1 MTFNLKIVYYWL
13 KIFLIP
19 KFKSRK
25 DLMAFQSKKINQ
37 FAISTLSKSKYYR
50 SFFVNKKFDWN
61 AVSQI
66 SKTTFM
72 NSFDDINTKGIKL
85 EQAMKVALQAELTR
99 DFKSE
104 IDGITIGLST
114 GTSGKRGLFLV
125 SESER
130 AKWVALVMNR
140 VIKPKLF
147 KKQKV
152 AFFLRANNNLYTSIN
167 SSLFE
172 FKYFDIFKP
181 LPELLQEL
189 NHYQPH
195 ILASQPSIL
204 LDIALAQKN
213 CTIKTNP
220 NQIISF
226 AEVLHQNDKH
236 TISTIFGV
244 NITEVYQ
251 CTEGFLGSSCKYG
264 TMHLNEDFI
273 CFEKEWIDENKFYPI
288 ITDFSRTSQ
297 PVVKYKLND
306 VLEIKKNKCACGS
319 KLLAIEKIIG
329 RDDDVLIFNQI
340 KIYPDLIARR
350 IALFTDSFLKY
361 TITQNNSKQL
371 LINIQCS
378 ETEWINTKTNFK
390 NGIESILSEFKV
402 KDIELIFQNNQKEI
416 VGNKNRK
423 IIRLVTQ

>member
-1 MTFNLKIVYYWL
+1 MKFKLKILYYCL
-13 KIFLIP
+13 KIIFLP
-19 KFKSRK
+19 RFKSQEALRV
-25 DLMAFQSKKINQ
+25 FQAKKMTH
-37 FAISTLSKSKYYR
+37 FAKKTLTKSKYYQR
-50 SFFVNKKFDWN
+50 FFSKNELNWEEVP
-61 AVSQI
+61 QI
-66 SKTTFM
+66 SKKEFM
-72 NSFDDINTKGIKL
+72 HSFDDINTVGIKL
-85 EQAMKVALQAELTR
+85 DEAMKVALKAELTR

-104 IDGITIGLST
+104 INNITVGLST
-114 GTSGKRGLFLV
+114 GTSGKRALFLV

-130 AKWVALVMNR
+130 AQWVALVISR
-140 VIKPKLF
+140 VIKPQLF

-167 SSLFE
+167 SPLFE
-172 FKYFDIFKP
+172 FKYFDIFRP
-181 LPELLQEL
+181 LTELLQEL
-189 NHYQPH
+189 NHYQPD

-213 CTIKTNP
+213 CTILINP
-220 NQIISF
+220 IQVISF
-226 AEVLHQNDKH
+226 AEVLHQNDKQ

-306 VLEIKKNKCACGS
+306 ILEIKKNKCACGS

-329 RDDDVLIFNQI
+329 RENDVLIFNQI

-350 IALFTDSFLKY
+350 ISLFTDSFMKY
-361 TITQNNSKQL
+361 TITQNHSNQL
-371 LINIQCS
+371 LINVQCLEEDWI
-378 ETEWINTKTNFK
+378 ETKANFK
-390 NGIESILSEFKV
+390 IGIESILRDFEV
-402 KDIELIFQNNQKEI
+402 KDIELIFLNNLEEI

-423 IIRLVTQ
+423 IISLVTQ